1 MVHIPHSLISHGIE
15 KASIDEAFI
24 DFTKPVREKLLD
36 RYPYIAN
43 VPPDAPMGI
52 DSPLPPPPP
61 VDWEA
66 KGTVV
71 PVHPPPPEEPKT
83 DGEEEGEQAGA
94 GPLLKEEPEVFELHP
109 EDDDATTWHDVAMS
123 IASELMMKARQE
135 VLTRLGYSTSAVS
148 SFFRV
153 LSDKC

>member
-1 MVHIPHSLISHGIE
+1 LE
-15 KASIDEAFI
+15 
-24 DFTKPVREKLLD
+24 

-43 VPPDAPMGI
+43 VPSDAPMGA
-52 DSPLPPPPP
+52 DSPLPSPPP
-61 VDWEA
+61 VDWEV

-71 PVHPPPPEEPKT
+71 PVHPPPPETKT
-83 DGEEEGEQAGA
+83 DGQEEGKQTEAS
-94 GPLLKEEPEVFELHP
+94 PSLNEEPGLFELHF
-109 EDDDATTWHDVAMS
+109 EDDDATTWHDVALS

-153 LSDKC
+153 LSEDELTRVTYRVFLGTSFSRSLLLRTVNRTGRVY